1 MLGGTVRKRP
11 SGGPALSAPTLAGR
25 RFTGSPVAAPLAGA
39 LVAALLAGCSSGG
52 EVEDDLQ
59 VVADPVA
66 ASPAASPAVSVSPAG
81 EVLKP
86 AGEVVA
92 LATDPATATLAVAV
106 REPESV
112 LLYDLDDLGAKPR
125 SVPLDGAAEQL
136 TSADGSLLASMPGA
150 GAVARIALPEGTVH
164 PVPVDGAPVSAVR
177 RGEETL
183 VALPD
188 RKVIEVLAGD
198 RVRGTVTGQLYSA
211 DEVLLAGD
219 EVLVLDRLRTA
230 LFDIDLGARKV
241 GEGLRA
247 GDGVAGAAVD
257 SFGRVLTTDARGG
270 ALLAFST
277 DPLLLRQRYPVPG
290 GVYGIAIDRER
301 NLAWV
306 TLTERNEVVG
316 FDIRGGEPTEKYRFP
331 TVRQPNSVA
340 VDDRTGRVVVGS
352 AAGEG
357 TQVIQVTEP

>member
-1 MLGGTVRKRP
+1 M
-11 SGGPALSAPTLAGR
+11 
-25 RFTGSPVAAPLAGA
+25 
-39 LVAALLAGCSSGG
+39 AALLAGCSSGSG
-52 EVEDDLQ
+52 GVEDDLQ
-59 VVADPVA
+59 VVDNPVA
-66 ASPAASPAVSVSPAG
+66 ATPVPSPAVSVPPAG
-81 EVLKP
+81 TVLKP
-86 AGEVVA
+86 AGDVVA

-106 REPESV
+106 REPSSV
-112 LLYDLDDLGAKPR
+112 LLYDLGDLDAEPR
-125 SVPLDGAAEQL
+125 SVPLPGGAEQV
-136 TSADGSLLASMPGA
+136 AGVEGGLLASMPGA
-150 GAVARIALPEGTVH
+150 GAVARIALPEATVET
-164 PVPVDGAPVSAVR
+164 VPLDGAPVSAVR
-177 RGEETL
+177 RGQDTL

-188 RKVIEVLAGD
+188 RKAIEVLVGD
-198 RVRGTVTGQLYSA
+198 EVRGTVTGQLYSA

-230 LFDIDLGARKV
+230 LFDVDLGARKV

-257 SFGRVLTTDARGG
+257 SFQRVLTTDARGG

-290 GVYGIAIDRER
+290 GVFGIAVDRER
-301 NLAWV
+301 DLAWV

-316 FDIRGGEPTEKYRFP
+316 FDLRGGEPTEEYRFP